1 MLSKVSHIFEY
12 LYLVVAALSI
22 YKVVTE
28 WGLEDSRP
36 VLFIAFA
43 VIGVFM
49 FFFKRAFR
57 KRMQKR
63 QEQQDR

>member
-1 MLSKVSHIFEY
+1 MLTKVSHIFEY

-28 WGLEDSRP
+28 WGQEDAQTL
-36 VLFIAFA
+36 LFVIFA
-43 VIGVFM
+43 IVGVFM

-57 KRMQKR
+57 KRMMKR
-63 QEQQDR
+63 QNLDK

>member
-1 MLSKVSHIFEY
+1 MLTKVSHIFEY
-12 LYLVVAALSI
+12 LYLAVAALSV

-28 WGLEDSRP
+28 WGQEDAQP

-43 VIGVFM
+43 IIGVFM

-63 QEQQDR
+63 QNQKE